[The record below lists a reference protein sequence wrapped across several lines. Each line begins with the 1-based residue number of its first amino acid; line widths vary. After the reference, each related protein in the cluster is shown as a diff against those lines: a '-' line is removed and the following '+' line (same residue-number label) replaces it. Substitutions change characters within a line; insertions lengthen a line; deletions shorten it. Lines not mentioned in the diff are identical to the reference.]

1 LENIM
6 LNARGMKA
14 KNWEGHCLMC
24 GKKFNFQSGFECE
37 AQPGRHVVDER
48 EYYHLGAGHIQS
60 LRDRRQ
66 FTVALNLVPDLE
78 VRDKV
83 TGQITRVEGLIVH
96 FQPGGKYQTSDP
108 LEQYHLDLHPGV
120 MTGAEGREAWDKMYL
135 TQDQQ
140 LQKAQNKLADVQKQI
155 RDNNALLELT
165 KAQKKENVPA
175 VR

>member
-1 LENIM
+1 M
-6 LNARGMKA
+6 LNVRGLKA
-14 KNWEGHCLMC
+14 KNWEAHCVVC
-24 GKKFNFQSGFECE
+24 GRNFKYQDGFNCE

-48 EYYHLGAGHIQS
+48 EYYHVGAGHIQS
-60 LRDRRQ
+60 IRDRRM
-66 FTVALNLVPDLE
+66 FAPTLNLVSDME

-83 TGQITRVEGLIVH
+83 TGQITRLEGLIVH
-96 FQPGGKYQTSDP
+96 FQPGGKFQTTDP

-120 MTGAEGREAWDKMYL
+120 MNGPEGREAWDKMYL

-140 LQKAQNKLADVQKQI
+140 LQKAQRNLADLQKQI
-155 RDNNALLELT
+155 RDNNALLDLT